1 MLRLIND
8 HKNVREI
15 SQDPFRHPIWKRFKV
30 HGKGALGT
38 VSGESLPAGQRVSVV
53 HTVKRAYFLIWHFK
67 LFRYCLKTLEHA
79 KS

>member
-30 HGKGALGT
+30 HGKGALGNRKW
-38 VSGESLPAGQRVSVV
+38 GEPPCRTARQCRPYRKARILFNLAFQTFSVIV
-53 HTVKRAYFLIWHFK
+53 
-67 LFRYCLKTLEHA
+67 
-79 KS
+79 